1 MFKYRLIGINSLD
14 RTITY
19 KVYKLNTVKVII
31 DSLFILFSAGFGLIY
46 YYFEDEPIGYE
57 YLCTIRG
64 NTRNN
69 IEKYVKEKFI

>member
-64 NTRNN
+64 KTRNN